1 MDPVDALTRLGG
13 IASAKELVAATSR
26 RRVRSALGRG
36 EIVRVSR
43 NRLALP
49 TAERG
54 ADAARAFDGYLSH
67 LSAAAHHGWKIT
79 RPPDLP
85 QITLPRGRQMPRELP
100 VLAEIHQRTLPLA
113 DRDGWAT
120 SKLRTVLDCARDLSF
135 GDALTVADSAI
146 RSLDLTY
153 DELNRAAAALTG
165 RGADDARLVA
175 RYADGRA
182 ANPFESV
189 LRSLAI
195 LAGLDV
201 VPQYETRC
209 GSLVLHPDLADPVRG
224 IVLEADSWTW
234 HAEKWDHD
242 RDCSRYNATTVAG
255 WLVLRFTY
263 EHVMHSPEYVVTAIR
278 ALISL
283 VDERAA

>member
-1 MDPVDALTRLGG
+1 MDPVDVITRLGG
-13 IASAKELVAATSR
+13 IASTKQVVTVTSR
-26 RRVRSALGRG
+26 KRVRTALGRG

-54 ADAARAFDGYLSH
+54 ADAARAYDGYLSH

-79 RPPDLP
+79 LPPDLP
-85 QITLPRGRQMPRELP
+85 QVTLPRGRELPKELP
-100 VLAEIHQRTLPLA
+100 VLADIRQRSLPIA

-120 SKLRTVLDCARDLSF
+120 SRLRTVLDCARDLSF
-135 GDALTVADSAI
+135 GDALTVADSAL
-146 RSLDLTY
+146 RDQDLKY
-153 DELNRAAAALTG
+153 DELSQAAAALTG
-165 RGADDARLVA
+165 PGADQARLVA

-201 VPQYETRC
+201 VPQYETHC
-209 GSLVLHPDLADPVRG
+209 GSLLLHPDLADPLRG

-242 RDCSRYNATTVAG
+242 RDCSRYNAMVVAG
-255 WLVLRFTY
+255 WVVLRFTY
-263 EHVMHSPEYVVTAIR
+263 EHVMHSPEYVVATIR
-278 ALISL
+278 ACI
-283 VDERAA
+283 DRAA

>member
-1 MDPVDALTRLGG
+1 MDPVDALVRLGG
-13 IASAKELVAATSR
+13 IAPATHVVAVSSR
-26 RRVRSALGRG
+26 RRLRTALGRG

-54 ADAARAFDGYLSH
+54 ADAARAYDGYLSH

-79 RPPDLP
+79 LPPDLP
-85 QITLPRGRQMPRELP
+85 QITLPRGRQLPKELP
-100 VLAEIHQRTLPLA
+100 VLADIHQRTLPVA
-113 DRDGWAT
+113 ERDGWAT
-120 SKLRTVLDCARDLSF
+120 SKLRTVLDCARELSF
-135 GDALTVADSAI
+135 GDALTVADSAL
-146 RSLDLTY
+146 RGGDLEY
-153 DELNRAAAALTG
+153 DELNQAAAGLTG
-165 RGADDARLVA
+165 PGADHARLVA
-175 RYADGRA
+175 RYADERA

-201 VPQYETRC
+201 VPQYETLC
-209 GSLVLHPDLADPVRG
+209 GDRLYHPDLADPVRG

-242 RDCSRYNATTVAG
+242 RDCSRYNAMTVAG
-255 WLVLRFTY
+255 WRVLRFTY
-263 EHVMHSPEYVVTAIR
+263 EHVMHAPEYVTTTIR
-278 ALISL
+278 GLMS
-283 VDERAA
+283 